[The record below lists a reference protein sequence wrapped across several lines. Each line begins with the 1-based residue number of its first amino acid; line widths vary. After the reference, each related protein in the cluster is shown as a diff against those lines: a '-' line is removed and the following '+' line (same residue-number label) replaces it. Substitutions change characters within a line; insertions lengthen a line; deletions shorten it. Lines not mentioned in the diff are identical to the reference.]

1 MLVIRKAERKDVP
14 VIFALIKGL
23 AEYENAPQEVTNT
36 VAALSNDLFENK
48 FCEAIVAEEAEQVI
62 GFALWYTS
70 YSTWKGP
77 CIYLE
82 DFYVLPEK
90 RRSGAGS
97 MLFDA
102 VVDVARERKAP
113 RLEWQVLNWNQLAI
127 DFYEKRGATI
137 DKEWFNGRMFFPENE
152 TK

>member
-1 MLVIRKAERKDVP
+1 MLIIRKAEPRDVSF
-14 VIFALIKGL
+14 IFDLIKGL
-23 AEYENAPQEVTNT
+23 AEYEKAPQEVTNT
-36 VAALSNDLFENK
+36 VASLGKDLFENK
-48 FCEAIVAEEAEQVI
+48 FCEAIVAEEENKII

-77 CIYLE
+77 CMYLE

-90 RRSGAGS
+90 RKSGAGS

-102 VVDVARERKAP
+102 IVNIAKERRAP

-137 DKEWFNGRMFFPENE
+137 DKEWYNGRMFFPENE